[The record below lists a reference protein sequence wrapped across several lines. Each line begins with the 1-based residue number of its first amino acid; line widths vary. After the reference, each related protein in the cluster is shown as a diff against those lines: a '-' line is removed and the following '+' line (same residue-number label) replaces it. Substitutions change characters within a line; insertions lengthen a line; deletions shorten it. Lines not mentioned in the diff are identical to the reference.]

1 MRLELTENDILLL
14 KLAGSVLIAFLV
26 IRFLLMPG
34 IEHYQENIIQRDELT
49 ETAEGMQAAID
60 GIPVLEQEIKNSR
73 AKLEEVS
80 SVYYERMENHQV
92 DELLTGLAL
101 KHGLFPVS
109 LSIEGAVPKIP
120 AAYLYGV
127 TAGSEK
133 VPSEHYIQTAAGN
146 MVLRGEE
153 AKFFG
158 FLDDVETNYPALR
171 LCKLQM
177 EQQIYFDEDWNI
189 IDQPDMSCVLEI
201 YMHE

>member
-60 GIPVLEQEIKNSR
+60 GIPVLEQEIENSR
-73 AKLEEVS
+73 EELEEVS

-101 KHGLFPVS
+101 KHGLFPVA

>member
-60 GIPVLEQEIKNSR
+60 GIPVLEQEIENSR

-189 IDQPDMSCVLEI
+189 IDQPDMSCALEI

>member
-34 IEHYQENIIQRDELT
+34 IEYYQENIIQRDELT

-60 GIPVLEQEIKNSR
+60 GIPVLEQEIENSR

>member
-34 IEHYQENIIQRDELT
+34 IEDYQENTIQRDELT
-49 ETAEGMQAAID
+49 ETAEGMQASID
-60 GIPVLEQEIKNSR
+60 EIPVLKQEIENSQ
-73 AKLEEVS
+73 KELEEVS
-80 SVYYERMENHQV
+80 SVYYEQMENHQV

-109 LSIEGAVPKIP
+109 LSIEGATPKIP
-120 AAYLYGV
+120 AAYLYGI
-127 TAGSEK
+127 TAGSGK
-133 VPSEHYIQTAAGN
+133 IPSEHYIQTAAGN

-153 AKFFG
+153 ARFFS
-158 FLDDVETNYPALR
+158 FLDDVEANYPALR

-177 EQQIYFDEDWNI
+177 DEQIYFDEDWNI
-189 IDQPDMSCVLEI
+189 IDQPDMSCVLEV

>member
-60 GIPVLEQEIKNSR
+60 GIPVLEQEIENSG

-146 MVLRGEE
+146 MVMRGEE

-189 IDQPDMSCVLEI
+189 IDQPDMSCALEI

>member
-60 GIPVLEQEIKNSR
+60 GIPVLEQEIGNSR

>member
-60 GIPVLEQEIKNSR
+60 GIPVLEQEIENSR

-153 AKFFG
+153 ATFFG
-158 FLDDVETNYPALR
+158 LLDDVESNYPALR

-189 IDQPDMSCVLEI
+189 IDQPDMSCALEI

>member
-73 AKLEEVS
+73 AELEEVS

-120 AAYLYGV
+120 AAVDGV

-177 EQQIYFDEDWNI
+177 DQQIYFDEDWNI

>member
-34 IEHYQENIIQRDELT
+34 IEHHQENIIQRDELT

-60 GIPVLEQEIKNSR
+60 GIPVLEQEIENSR
-73 AKLEEVS
+73 EELEEVS

-189 IDQPDMSCVLEI
+189 IDQPDMSCALEI

>member
-60 GIPVLEQEIKNSR
+60 GIPVLEQEIENSG

>member
-60 GIPVLEQEIKNSR
+60 GIPVLEQEIENSR
-73 AKLEEVS
+73 AELEEVS
-80 SVYYERMENHQV
+80 SVYYERMEKHQV

-189 IDQPDMSCVLEI
+189 IDQPDMSCALEI

>member
-14 KLAGSVLIAFLV
+14 KMAGSVLIAFLV

-60 GIPVLEQEIKNSR
+60 GIPVLEQEIENSG

-189 IDQPDMSCVLEI
+189 IDQPDMSCALEI

>member
-60 GIPVLEQEIKNSR
+60 GIPVLEQEIENSR
-73 AKLEEVS
+73 AELEEVS

-177 EQQIYFDEDWNI
+177 DQQIYFDEDWNI
-189 IDQPDMSCVLEI
+189 IDQPDMSCALEI

>member
-60 GIPVLEQEIKNSR
+60 GTPVLEQELKNSR

-189 IDQPDMSCVLEI
+189 IDQPDMSCALEI

>member
-177 EQQIYFDEDWNI
+177 DQQIYFDEDWNI
-189 IDQPDMSCVLEI
+189 IDQPDMSCALEI

>member
-73 AKLEEVS
+73 AELEEVS

>member
-60 GIPVLEQEIKNSR
+60 GIPVLEQEIGNSR
-73 AKLEEVS
+73 EELEEVS

-189 IDQPDMSCVLEI
+189 IDQPDMSCALEI

>member
-60 GIPVLEQEIKNSR
+60 GIPVLEQEIENSR
-73 AKLEEVS
+73 EELEEVS

-189 IDQPDMSCVLEI
+189 IDQPDMSCALEI

>member
-189 IDQPDMSCVLEI
+189 IDQPEMSCALEI

>member
-1 MRLELTENDILLL
+1 MRLELTESDILLL
-14 KLAGSVLIAFLV
+14 RVAGSVLIAFLM

-49 ETAEGMQAAID
+49 DTTERMQAAID
-60 GIPVLEQEIKNSR
+60 GIPVLKQEIENSQ
-73 AKLEEVS
+73 KELEEVS
-80 SVYYERMENHQV
+80 SVYYEQMENHQV

-109 LSIEGAVPKIP
+109 LSIEGASPKIP
-120 AAYLYGV
+120 EAYLYGI

-153 AKFFG
+153 EIGRA
-158 FLDDVETNYPALR
+158 
-171 LCKLQM
+171 
-177 EQQIYFDEDWNI
+177 
-189 IDQPDMSCVLEI
+189 SCRERV
-201 YMHE
+201 

>member
-60 GIPVLEQEIKNSR
+60 GIPVLEQEIENSR
-73 AKLEEVS
+73 AELEEVS

>member
-60 GIPVLEQEIKNSR
+60 GIPVLEQEIENSR

-177 EQQIYFDEDWNI
+177 DQQIYFDEDWNI
-189 IDQPDMSCVLEI
+189 IDQPDMSCALEI

>member
-60 GIPVLEQEIKNSR
+60 GIPVLEQEIENSR

-189 IDQPDMSCVLEI
+189 IDQPDMSCALEI
-201 YMHE
+201 YKNE

>member
-60 GIPVLEQEIKNSR
+60 GIPVLEQEIENSG

-189 IDQPDMSCVLEI
+189 IDQPDMNCALEI

>member
-60 GIPVLEQEIKNSR
+60 GIPVLEQKIENSR

>member
-60 GIPVLEQEIKNSR
+60 GIPVLEQEIGNSR
-73 AKLEEVS
+73 EELEEVS

-189 IDQPDMSCVLEI
+189 IYQPDMSCVLEI

>member
-60 GIPVLEQEIKNSR
+60 GIPVLEQKIENSR

-177 EQQIYFDEDWNI
+177 DQQIYFDEDWNI

>member
-60 GIPVLEQEIKNSR
+60 GIPVLEQEIENTG

-189 IDQPDMSCVLEI
+189 IDQPDMSCALEI

>member
-60 GIPVLEQEIKNSR
+60 GIPVLEQEIENSG

-133 VPSEHYIQTAAGN
+133 FPSEHYIQTAAGN

>member
-60 GIPVLEQEIKNSR
+60 GIPVLEQEIENSR
-73 AKLEEVS
+73 VKLEEVS

-177 EQQIYFDEDWNI
+177 DQQIYFDEDWNI

>member
-73 AKLEEVS
+73 AELEEVS

-189 IDQPDMSCVLEI
+189 IDQPDMSCALEI

>member
-158 FLDDVETNYPALR
+158 FLDDVETNNPALR

-189 IDQPDMSCVLEI
+189 IDQPDMSCALEI

>member
-92 DELLTGLAL
+92 DELLTGLDL

-189 IDQPDMSCVLEI
+189 IDQPDMSCALEI

>member
-73 AKLEEVS
+73 AELEEVS

-146 MVLRGEE
+146 MVLR
-153 AKFFG
+153 
-158 FLDDVETNYPALR
+158 DDVETNYPALR

-177 EQQIYFDEDWNI
+177 DQQIYFDEDWNI

>member
-26 IRFLLMPG
+26 IRILLMPG

-60 GIPVLEQEIKNSR
+60 GIPVLEQEIGNSR
-73 AKLEEVS
+73 EELEEVS

-189 IDQPDMSCVLEI
+189 IDQPDMSCALEI